1 MFINTKN
8 LFKLPEPL
16 ILPLL
21 LVLKQASKKDV
32 SKELQQLTYNNDILK
47 KIESLGYIKYIKGN
61 KSDTI
66 FNKMRLDKKGTQFLR
81 ELDEPDV
88 LEEDIQIFNWLK
100 SAYINEGKQVGNGKA
115 TQRYISAFR
124 EHSGVSKNHLA
135 FLCNTFLKDE
145 NNMEYNNVLEY
156 AFWKPKNVF
165 SVRFVLEDSRLYK
178 YYLNRK
184 EYFDNHFKNIKNG

>member
-88 LEEDIQIFNWLK
+88 LEEDIQFSTWLINLYK
-100 SAYINEGKQVGNGKA
+100 SKGKA
-115 TQRYISAFR
+115 VKSSKKLQRLIAWFR
-124 EHSGVSKNHLA
+124 ETTGIDKNKLGY
-135 FLCNTFLKDE
+135 LLKCFIAEQEKYDF
-145 NNMEYNNVLEY
+145 EYSHDVNNV
-156 AFWKPKNVF
+156 FWKPSNLFQTKPN
-165 SVRFVLEDSRLYK
+165 LEDSRLYLFYISDK
-178 YYLNRK
+178 VK
-184 EYFDNHFKNIKNG
+184 FDQTFKTL